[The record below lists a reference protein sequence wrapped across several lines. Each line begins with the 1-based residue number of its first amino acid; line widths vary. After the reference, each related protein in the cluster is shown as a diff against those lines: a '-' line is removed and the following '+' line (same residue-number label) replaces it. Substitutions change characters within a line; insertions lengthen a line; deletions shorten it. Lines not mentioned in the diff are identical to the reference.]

1 MSEPEQ
7 PTIDMPVVGAPAFE
21 APLPGADVARCPAC
35 LSPVR
40 ADQRYCLECGERLLV
55 DEIPP
60 PPGGG
65 SALSNR
71 STGML
76 AIVAIVLIVVGV
88 GLAWVALREP
98 SNGEDTTDTAITAP
112 TTAPTDTA
120 ITDTGITDTTMTDTG
135 FTDTTMTDTTMT
147 DTGMTDT
154 GSSAGGWPVGQTGWA
169 VILASKS
176 QSQFQESD
184 AQAVASEAATAG
196 VPMTGVLDSSQ
207 FPSLNPG
214 YWAVF
219 SGPYATKDEAQSAA
233 TTIQGQGYPDA
244 YARQVQP

>member
-7 PTIDMPVVGAPAFE
+7 PTTDMPVVNAPVFE

-40 ADQRYCLECGERLLV
+40 SDQRYCLECGERLLV

-65 SALSNR
+65 SALATR
-71 STGML
+71 STRML
-76 AIVAIVLIVVGV
+76 AIAAIILIIIGI
-88 GLAWVALREP
+88 GLAWVALRSS
-98 SNGEDTTDTAITAP
+98 SNGEDATTSTATAP
-112 TTAPTDTA
+112 TTP
-120 ITDTGITDTTMTDTG
+120 TDTGITDTGMTDTG
-135 FTDTTMTDTTMT
+135 ITDTGMTDTGITDTGIT

-154 GSSAGGWPVGQTGWA
+154 GSSATGWPVGQVGWA

-176 QSQFQESD
+176 QSEFQETD
-184 AQAVASEAATAG
+184 AQAIADQAAAAG
-196 VPMTGVLDSSQ
+196 VQMTGVLDSSQ
-207 FPSLNPG
+207 FPTLNPG

-219 SGPYATKDEAQSAA
+219 SGPYTTKDEAQAAA